1 MSFSEDNTNEV
12 TEIDCENTFSFFLTS
27 LDSHV
32 LDSIDLKSGVVSCH
46 NALTDETAGG
56 QNKAIEIKTNRTD
69 FVEADLS
76 DICDTVACHNINDRP
91 QIADDTD
98 GLHTVNNSNK
108 QTNDPGYLTA
118 DEDLLNPN
126 AVSISN
132 LYVNDWLLNNMKT
145 NCAGKE
151 TNEIKDASDKLE
163 GSAVA
168 QLDHSANRAIL
179 ECWELDPMV
188 KGDKDI
194 VQSHS
199 ILFS

>member
-46 NALTDETAGG
+46 NALTFETADG
-56 QNKAIEIKTNRTD
+56 QNKATEIKTNMTD
-69 FVEADLS
+69 FMEADLR
-76 DICDTVACHNINDRP
+76 DICDTAACHNINDKP
-91 QIADDTD
+91 HTSGDTD
-98 GLHTVNNSNK
+98 GLHTDYNSNK
-108 QTNDPGYLTA
+108 QTKDPGYLTA
-118 DEDLLNPN
+118 DEDILSPN

-132 LYVNDWLLNNMKT
+132 LYVNDWLLNNMTT
-145 NCAGKE
+145 NWAGKE
-151 TNEIKDASDKLE
+151 NNETKDASDKLE

-179 ECWELDPMV
+179 ECWEPDPMV
-188 KGDKDI
+188 KGEKDV
-194 VQSHS
+194 VQSHNV
-199 ILFS
+199 LC